1 MKCLIK
7 CRFEGRTQLY
17 DYYAEG
23 SPNELAGNGFA
34 IVDSPYNGRVIVLV
48 ADIRPLSEQVYDG
61 KLKPVE
67 GLFTTKAIASASLKE
82 GKK

>member
-1 MKCLIK
+1 MRCLIK

-48 ADIRPLSEQVYDG
+48 CDIRPISEQVYDG

-67 GLFTTKAIASASLKE
+67 GLFTTKAIANAALRE
-82 GKK
+82 QKK